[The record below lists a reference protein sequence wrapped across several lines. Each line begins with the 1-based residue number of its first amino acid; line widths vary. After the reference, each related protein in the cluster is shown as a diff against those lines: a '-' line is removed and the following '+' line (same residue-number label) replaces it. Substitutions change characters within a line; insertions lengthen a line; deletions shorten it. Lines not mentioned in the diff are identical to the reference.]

1 MACLLI
7 GLQEKQEE
15 KKRKK
20 KKEEKVKLF
29 VYENLGEKIYKLTAV

>member
-15 KKRKK
+15 KKGR

-29 VYENLGEKIYKLTAV
+29 VYEDLGEKIYKLTAV